1 MGIMYA
7 TRQQRCIAYV
17 RAGWDPQAWVPC
29 SRRRQ
34 CGSLYC
40 RRHEDAVNGAIL
52 GLWAHGFPER
62 GRAEHATRPGAPSGA
77 RHERTN

>member
-1 MGIMYA
+1 MYA

-17 RAGWDPQAWVPC
+17 RAGWDPHAWIPC

-40 RRHEDAVNGAIL
+40 RCHEDAVNGAIL

-62 GRAEHATRPGAPSGA
+62 GRTAGTAHSSQRNSPTHSK
-77 RHERTN
+77 